1 MRWYRRIVL
10 VLSLVVSSAIY
21 LGLYIAAP
29 SIFLMSASAAPKKL
43 PKPLQVQLYNGPMPE
58 PVPPEDV
65 ITTAL
70 ASRPGSVRDLIV
82 EQTKELPIAHPSTGT
97 PDLAGDEALS
107 MDVASMAAPAPAPR
121 AEALVREHDLAKND
135 ALLGGM
141 EARLV
146 AIPESSARAAIEV
159 PRRFIAE
166 NDTRI
171 LAVNDQP
178 MLVDNSGAP
187 PSFSLPTAVAA
198 APMPTASVPAT
209 PMPETRAPMPERMGE
224 SLIEPPMERPSP
236 SIPGLADE
244 TILARENLL
253 SDVRGNNPFD
263 SMEGLVRL
271 ETATYV
277 DPASREGY
285 FRLRIIPRDDA
296 KIATLP
302 RDVTFVIDASNSIV
316 QRKLDLTARGISA
329 SLSMLRPV
337 DRFNIIVFRD
347 TPKPFRPELTEASA
361 ANVAE
366 AKKFLEGIKSG
377 GGTDVFG
384 AVAPVLLNPPRP
396 GGPGVVVVVSDG
408 RPTTGHLEGRE
419 LIRQLS
425 EQNVSGNTVYTFGGG
440 NTVNRYLM
448 DLLAYRNRG
457 QSRVTDEIEDVDN
470 ELPKF
475 FQRLQD
481 ALLVNLQADYGR
493 VNEAEVFPQEMPDFY
508 RGRVVTVYGKF
519 KPGQDDDLVLRLQG
533 RAGDEQKEIVLK
545 ADLAGAEKG
554 TREIAQGWAFEKTYH
569 LIGEIT
575 EVGETPELMGEIR
588 RLSDQFDVRTS
599 YSP

>member
-1 MRWYRRIVL
+1 MNMRWYRRIVF
-10 VLSLVVSSAIY
+10 VVSLAVAIALHVLMY
-21 LGLYIAAP
+21 AIAP
-29 SIFLMSASAAPKKL
+29 SITLMKANAAPRSMA
-43 PKPLQVQLYNGPMPE
+43 KPLEVRLYNGPMPE
-58 PVPPEDV
+58 PTPPEDV

-82 EQTKELPIAHPSTGT
+82 EQTKELPIAVPQR
-97 PDLAGDEALS
+97 DA
-107 MDVASMAAPAPAPR
+107 MDGPIESGGQMAPPPAPR
-121 AEALVREHDLAKND
+121 AEALVRDHDLARND

-146 AIPESSARAAIEV
+146 AIPEASARAIEV

-166 NDTRI
+166 DDTRI
-171 LAVNDQP
+171 LAVDDQP
-178 MLVDNSGAP
+178 MLVDGSGAP
-187 PSFSLPTAVAA
+187 PSLTLPTGLASAAPAVAA
-198 APMPTASVPAT
+198 PVPA
-209 PMPETRAPMPERMGE
+209 PEAPMPESPGAD
-224 SLIEPPMERPSP
+224 LLEPPSERPSP
-236 SIPGLADE
+236 TVPGLADE
-244 TILARENLL
+244 TLLARERLINE
-253 SDVRGNNPFD
+253 VRGNNPFD

-271 ETATYV
+271 EAATYV
-277 DPASREGY
+277 DPASRDGY

-296 KIATLP
+296 LIEPLP

-316 QRKLDLTARGISA
+316 QRKLDLTVRGVSA

-337 DRFNIIVFRD
+337 DRFNVIVFRD
-347 TPKPFRPELTEASA
+347 TPKSFRPELTLASPENVEEA
-361 ANVAE
+361 N
-366 AKKFLEGIKSG
+366 KFIQGIQSG
-377 GGTDVFG
+377 GSTDVYG
-384 AVAPVLLNPPRP
+384 AVAPVLINPPRP
-396 GGPGVVVVVSDG
+396 GGPGLVVVVSDG
-408 RPTTGHLEGRE
+408 RPTTGNLEGRE

-425 EQNVSGNTVYTFGGG
+425 DQNIAGNTVYTFGGG

-457 QSRVTDEIEDVDN
+457 QSRVTDEIEDVDD

-475 FQRLQD
+475 FQRVQD
-481 ALLVNLQADYGR
+481 ALLVNLHADYGR
-493 VNEAEVFPQEMPDFY
+493 VDEANVFPQELPDFY
-508 RGRVVTVYGKF
+508 RGRVVTVYGKY

-533 RAGDEQKEIVLK
+533 RAGEEQKEIVLK

-554 TREIAQGWAFEKTYH
+554 TREIAEGWAFEKTYH

-575 EVGETPELMGEIR
+575 EVGETPEIMGEIR